1 MVGYSQIYQESG
13 PYNLL
18 SKLVESG
25 SGHYKYFCWGHK
37 GKLGLLRG
45 VKTRGS
51 PYIGNDK
58 KAYIN

>member
-25 SGHYKYFCWGHK
+25 SGHYKYFC
-37 GKLGLLRG
+37 
-45 VKTRGS
+45 
-51 PYIGNDK
+51 
-58 KAYIN
+58 